1 MINGKE
7 AKDPVLQN
15 SKKDALIDNE
25 NNQVFLEEFS
35 IVARK
40 LKALYT
46 SVRFM
51 EHDKFQCFKLWYT
64 RASSL

>member
-15 SKKDALIDNE
+15 SQKDVLIDNE
-25 NNQVFLEEFS
+25 NNQVFREEFS
-35 IVARK
+35 IVVRK

-51 EHDKFQCFKLWYT
+51 EQDISMF
-64 RASSL
+64 

>member
-7 AKDPVLQN
+7 AKNPVLQN
-15 SKKDALIDNE
+15 SKKGVLIDNE
-25 NNQVFLEEFS
+25 SNQVFREEFS
-35 IVARK
+35 IVVRK

-51 EHDKFQCFKLWYT
+51 EHDIFQCFKLWYT
-64 RASSL
+64 RAGSL